1 MNRDYQFRLPKL
13 EMVRNLRKRL
23 REPRFLESI
32 LIKRN
37 NEFFVRIEER
47 VWTLAEYNKL
57 SKNPDFRQNFANFET
72 FQSQL
77 LQYLRLLRGRLT
89 EEEQKY
95 WVED

>member
-1 MNRDYQFRLPKL
+1 MNRDYQFRLPRL

-57 SKNPDFRQNFANFET
+57 SKNADFRQNFANFET

-77 LQYLRLLRGRLT
+77 LQYLRLLRGLT